1 MNLPRTSAV
10 AMVLA
15 LGGLPIMAGAWAQSK
30 IEAWTP
36 LSAPSP
42 LRHIWSFDTKG

>member
-1 MNLPRTSAV
+1 MTLPRTSAL

-30 IEAWTP
+30 LEAWTP
-36 LSAPSP
+36 QSARSP
-42 LRHIWSFDTKG
+42 LRQIWSFDTKG